1 MKLSTLNLANYRG
14 YDQLSLEFDPELTVI
29 AGVNGVGKSS
39 LLAAIVHCAS
49 QILPQVT
56 SSKEDKIGLYS
67 TDRKAGKETLTLSAV
82 FETPE
87 ANLYVDTT
95 RKEPVS
101 AEEAEKLAEEIK
113 QLRANIRETSKGSEE
128 ERRLQEKI
136 GNIEIQL
143 SPEDIQIL
151 TRVFPNAPKDVD
163 DVITRMKNADKQ
175 PLVVC
180 YSTSRFISR
189 LPPRL
194 AKAKKIDISTA
205 YSKSLN
211 QLEVS
216 LYEFANWY
224 RVQQEDK
231 ERAESLFTQLNQAVG
246 VFLESVGNLE
256 LHEDTSPPRFS
267 IDKKGIRFFLEQL
280 SDGERG
286 LLALVFD
293 LTRRLCIANPESD
306 NPLTEGKAIVLID
319 EIELH
324 LHPKWQ
330 RMVVRKLRE
339 VFPACQFI
347 ITTHSPQVIGQV
359 KPDKLRLLVQDDSGR
374 VVLNPVSQTYGM
386 DSSWVLENIMGV
398 PARDYETEQR
408 LSAIYDAIDAEDFA
422 KARTL
427 ANMLRNEIGD
437 FPDLQEAIALLDRFE
452 LLGQG

>member
-14 YDQLSLEFDPELTVI
+14 YDQLDLKFDPELTVI

-56 SSKEDKIGLYS
+56 SSKEDKIGLYE

-87 ANLYVDTT
+87 ANLYVDST

-113 QLRANIRETSKGSEE
+113 QFRANIRETSKGSEE

-143 SPEDIQIL
+143 SPEDIQVL
-151 TRVFPNAPKDVD
+151 TRIFPNAPKDVG
-163 DVITRMKNADKQ
+163 DVISRMKNASTQ

-194 AKAKKIDISTA
+194 SKTKKIDISTA
-205 YSKSLN
+205 YSKSLT

-224 RVQQEDK
+224 RVQEEDNQ
-231 ERAESLFTQLNQAVG
+231 RAESLFTQLNQAVG

-256 LHEDTSPPRFS
+256 LHADTSPPRFS
-267 IDKKGIRFFLEQL
+267 IEKNGTRFFLEQL

-319 EIELH
+319 EVELH

-339 VFPACQFI
+339 VFRACQFI
-347 ITTHSPQVIGQV
+347 ITTHSPMVIGEAHAESIRF
-359 KPDKLRLLVQDDSGR
+359 LYFDDDGR
-374 VVLNPVSQTYGM
+374 ICCHTPSESYG
-386 DSSWVLENIMGV
+386 L
-398 PARDYETEQR
+398 
-408 LSAIYDAIDAEDFA
+408 DANRI
-422 KARTL
+422 
-427 ANMLRNEIGD
+427 
-437 FPDLQEAIALLDRFE
+437 LQEHMDAPIRNKKIEDELHQLFLLIDDGNFSAAREKIENLSKSLGKNEPELTRANSLIAFLEGDD
-452 LLGQG
+452 